1 MGKSARKVTIS
12 IDPHRETP
20 KNRWIL
26 LQKWG
31 NQQPRNCNFSVKNDV
46 HKIPKQN
53 GEISNQNDNIHR
65 SSPRN
70 PNFRWILLQK
80 WGNQQPRNCGEIESN
95 ALKYQF
101 LAKKGKSAPRN
112 TKQNA
117 GTPESI

>member
-1 MGKSARKVTIS
+1 MGKSASKMTIS

-31 NQQPRNCNFSVKNDV
+31 NQQPRNC
-46 HKIPKQN
+46 
-53 GEISNQNDNIHR
+53 GEI
-65 SSPRN
+65 
-70 PNFRWILLQK
+70 K
-80 WGNQQPRNCGEIESN
+80 SN

-112 TKQNA
+112 PKQNA
-117 GTPESI
+117 GTPETI